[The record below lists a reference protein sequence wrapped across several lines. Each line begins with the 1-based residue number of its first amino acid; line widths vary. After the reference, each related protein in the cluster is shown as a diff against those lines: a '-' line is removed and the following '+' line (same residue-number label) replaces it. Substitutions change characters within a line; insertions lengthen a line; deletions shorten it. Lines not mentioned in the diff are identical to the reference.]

1 MITHAKCDR
10 VADVDKFLNKAGL
23 KPSEVQITH
32 VTTGYQSYYMVFF
45 DDPELAPKKK
55 TKGKVPDVTPEP
67 EASAESV

>member
-1 MITHAKCDR
+1 MITHVRCDQ

-23 KPSEVQITH
+23 KVTEVQITH
-32 VTTGYQSYYMVFF
+32 VTTGYKSFYMVFF

-67 EASAESV
+67 EVIA

>member
-45 DDPELAPKKK
+45 DDPGLAPKKK

-67 EASAESV
+67 EVSAESV

>member
-55 TKGKVPDVTPEP
+55 TKGKVPEVIPAP
-67 EASAESV
+67 AVSA

>member
-32 VTTGYQSYYMVFF
+32 AATGYQSYYMVFF

-67 EASAESV
+67 EVSAESV

>member
-23 KPSEVQITH
+23 KLNEVQITH
-32 VTTGYQSYYMVFF
+32 AATGYQSYYMVFF

-55 TKGKVPDVTPEP
+55 TKVNAPAVTPEP
-67 EASAESV
+67 ELSAESV

>member
-1 MITHAKCDR
+1 MITHVRCDQ

-23 KPSEVQITH
+23 KVTEVQITH
-32 VTTGYQSYYMVFF
+32 VTTGYKSFYMVFF

-67 EASAESV
+67 EVSAESV

>member
-1 MITHAKCDR
+1 MITHVKCEK

-32 VTTGYQSYYMVFF
+32 VTTGYQSFYMVFF

-55 TKGKVPDVTPEP
+55 TKIKAPAATPEP
-67 EASAESV
+67 EVSAESV

>member
-1 MITHAKCDR
+1 MITHVKCKE

-32 VTTGYQSYYMVFF
+32 AATGYQSYYMVFF

-67 EASAESV
+67 EVSAESV